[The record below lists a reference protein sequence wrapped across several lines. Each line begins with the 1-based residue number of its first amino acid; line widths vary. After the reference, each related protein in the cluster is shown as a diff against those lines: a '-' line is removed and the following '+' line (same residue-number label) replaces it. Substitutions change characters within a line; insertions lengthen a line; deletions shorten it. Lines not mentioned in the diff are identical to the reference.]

1 MLLPSPYQQCN
12 FISALLMGHTVCDLI
27 EYNAGTCQHQENWT
41 YVLLC
46 WGDPGQALRP
56 AQHPLAVS
64 PQCDGGEN
72 EKRKS
77 KTTGGLRSSRLLSEG
92 KRKVKGQSLPWCS
105 ASLWSAPTGQTSDF
119 IAEQDAQDGDPFAQ
133 CAICPGC
140 DSSQCLAHPQ
150 HAPWGAQWQTR
161 SWSCASTLQQQL
173 NMGVLSALI

>member
-77 KTTGGLRSSRLLSEG
+77 KTTGGQRSSRLLSEG

-119 IAEQDAQDGDPFAQ
+119 IAEQDALRMGIPLLSVPSVLAVTPPNVLPTLSMPPGEHSDKHDLEAVPAPF
-133 CAICPGC
+133 
-140 DSSQCLAHPQ
+140 SS
-150 HAPWGAQWQTR
+150 
-161 SWSCASTLQQQL
+161 S
-173 NMGVLSALI
+173 